1 MNSPANSSGITPPI
15 SIPVERWEYFIRHLR
30 DRISQPSE
38 SQPVTRCWKR
48 ALLEKAITEVVSR
61 EKPVLKGT
69 FPPAKEIIAH
79 LENLGWIRAI
89 AVDLPKSTNARAFY
103 LVDMEAAPAD
113 QPNAWELLQAW
124 DPDGIICYLS
134 AVIHHS
140 LTSQRASHHHIARIV
155 RKPMPITPSYE
166 IKRLDERPSPQEQK
180 SRASRNPL
188 GSRIFSYQGIPF
200 YVTRRLQSRL
210 VGVQTRIE
218 GPRTRLRITTIE
230 QTLLDTFFHPQACGG
245 LSVVV
250 EAWENGCSKLD
261 QSRLASYLNKI
272 NNLDL
277 IRRTGAMLDM
287 ISEPIKAESL
297 KILLAHTKEGLTTTN
312 QSTIQMFPGIKS
324 SDSNRNW
331 GVETP

>member
-1 MNSPANSSGITPPI
+1 MNSPADSFGIPPPV
-15 SIPVERWEYFIRHLR
+15 SIPVERWEHFVRHLR
-30 DRISQPSE
+30 DRISQPNE
-38 SQPVTRCWKR
+38 NQPVTRCWKR
-48 ALLEKAITEVVSR
+48 GLLEKAISEVVAQ

-69 FPPAKEIIAH
+69 FPPAKEIITH
-79 LENLGWIRAI
+79 LENLGWIRAV
-89 AVDLPKSTNARAFY
+89 AVDLAKSTNARAFY
-103 LVDMEAAPAD
+103 LVAMEAAPAD
-113 QPNAWELLQAW
+113 HPNAWELLQAW

-134 AVIHHS
+134 AVVHHS
-140 LTSQRASHHHIARIV
+140 LTSQRASHHHIARLI
-155 RKPMPITPSYE
+155 RKPTPAAPAYQIE
-166 IKRLDERPSPQEQK
+166 KLDERLPSPEQK
-180 SRASRNPL
+180 TRAARNPL

-210 VGVQTRIE
+210 VGVQMRIE

-250 EAWENGCSKLD
+250 EAWENGCSRLD

-287 ISEPIKAESL
+287 IREPIKAESL
-297 KILLAHTKEGLTTTN
+297 KVLFVHTKENLAITN
-312 QSTIQMFPGIKS
+312 RPAIPMFPGIKS
-324 SDSNRNW
+324 SDVNHGW